1 MEHLYKRLYTILK
14 NIKGNKQIEVIFIGR
29 SAMPFYGIPSKTL
42 DVDFEIRGLGEKE
55 FFLLKEA
62 LDREGII
69 ADFGEDIS
77 GWSVIPL
84 PEGYRERARIVYE
97 DEDIKF
103 KVLDPVDFIV
113 SKLRRGTDDDE
124 EDALNLVR
132 CLNIKAEDITAR
144 IGSLKLPKDLETFF
158 FLKRINRFLNRLK
171 EIK

>member
-1 MEHLYKRLYTILK
+1 MEHLYEKLYTILK
-14 NIKGNKQIEVIFIGR
+14 SIKGNKEVEVIFIGR
-29 SAMPFYGIPSKTL
+29 SAMPFYGIPSKTF
-42 DVDFEIRGLGEKE
+42 DMDFEIRGLGDKE

-84 PEGYRERARIVYE
+84 PEGYRERARVVYE
-97 DEDIKF
+97 SQGIRF
-103 KVLDPVDFIV
+103 KVLEPIDFIV
-113 SKLRRGTDDDE
+113 SKLRRGTVDDE
-124 EDALNLVR
+124 EDALDLVR